1 VSSSAQRNS
10 ALQHYLAVVRRR
22 YVYVGTILP
31 GVVFIAVVAAFG
43 LRPQYE
49 ATATIMLEPS
59 SVPKDIIESTV
70 LSYSDQQIEIVQGRV
85 MTVESLSRIVQ
96 AIDPYPDQPTLSVA
110 EKAQKILEDTS
121 LEKVDPVT
129 MKPQAESNA
138 FSLHYDN
145 PNRELAV
152 KVDERLAQ
160 LFLTYNQA
168 MRTAAA
174 GEAAGFLQK
183 ESEQIVKQMRE
194 VDAELAAL
202 KSRYGDAL
210 PELLTRNQSTVEDTQ
225 RQIDNVQQ
233 QILLAQEKESVLSV
247 QLSQTSPNLITQSGD
262 LTDVATV
269 RAKLTEA
276 EQRYT
281 PDHPEVKRLK
291 RALETLMQQQTAG
304 GNSTTV
310 ADANNP
316 QYQLIAAQLKAARNE
331 LANLQA
337 QAAALRAKLES
348 YRGLVLRTPLSEKE
362 ISGVLR
368 RKESLQTEYQHTQ
381 EKLQNANLAETF
393 ESQQG
398 GERFSL
404 VRAPVLP
411 RAPAFP
417 NRVGLILLG
426 LVLGLALTVLA
437 IAIAESTDRKVRT
450 ARDAAMFTDYPVLA
464 SIPRIRNS
472 RDQRRRALLFSTFAT
487 AYSIAAVIAGAVIL
501 FGIHRR

>member
-1 VSSSAQRNS
+1 MANSSQRPSAF
-10 ALQHYLAVVRRR
+10 QHYLAVVRRR

-31 GVVFIAVVAAFG
+31 GVVFIAILAAFG
-43 LRPQYE
+43 LRPQFQ

-85 MTVESLSRIVQ
+85 MTIDSLSRIVQ
-96 AIDPYPDQPTLSVA
+96 AIDPYPDRRDMGVA
-110 EKAQKILEDTS
+110 EKAQKLLEDTS
-121 LEKVDPVT
+121 LEKVDPVS

-145 PNRELAV
+145 PDRDLAV
-152 KVDERLAQ
+152 RIDERLAQ

-183 ESEQIVKQMRE
+183 QSEQIVKQMRG
-194 VDAELAAL
+194 VDAEIAAL

-210 PELLTRNQSTVEDTQ
+210 PELLQRNQSTVEDTQ
-225 RQIDNVQQ
+225 HQLDNLQQ

-247 QLSQTSPNLITQSGD
+247 QLGQTSPNLITSSGD
-262 LTDVATV
+262 LTDLATV

-281 PDHPEVKRLK
+281 PDHPEVKRLR
-291 RALETLMQQQTAG
+291 RALETLMKQQGGAG
-304 GNSTTV
+304 ALGV
-310 ADANNP
+310 ASEANNP
-316 QYQLIAAQLKAARNE
+316 QYQLIAAQLKAAHNE

-337 QAAALRAKLES
+337 QAGALRAKLDN
-348 YRGLVLRTPLSEKE
+348 YRALVQRTPGSEKE
-362 ISGVLR
+362 INEVLR
-368 RKESLQTEYQHTQ
+368 RKEALQNEYQRTQ
-381 EKLQNANLAETF
+381 DKLQSANLAETF

-398 GERFSL
+398 GERFTL
-404 VRAPVLP
+404 LRAPVRP
-411 RAPAFP
+411 RSPVFP

-426 LVLGLALTVLA
+426 MVLGLALTVIA
-437 IAIAESTDRKVRT
+437 IAIAESSDRKVRT
-450 ARDAAMFTDYPVLA
+450 ARDAAIFDNYPVLA

-472 RDQRRRALLFSTFAT
+472 LDQRRRALIFTSFAT
-487 AYSIAAVIAGAVIL
+487 AYSVAAAVAGAVIL
-501 FGIHRR
+501 LALHRR